1 LRRPGI
7 DDSGKSAC
15 STLPPSGSTDDETAP
30 ALDQALTGECC
41 RLQRPFSPDRNAT
54 TMSLADVKSP
64 ADVNTP
70 SDTKDLADVKYLPES
85 PAHDS
90 QIEAINDEAFG
101 PGRFVLAAYKIRE
114 AGGHDRS
121 LSFVAVSGD
130 TVVASVRMTRVAA
143 GSGRALMLGPLAV
156 RPAFKNLGIG
166 RRLVAIALE
175 AAAKA
180 GASAVLL
187 VGDEP
192 YYGPLGFKRIPR
204 GQISMPRP
212 VDPDRLLAHEIT
224 PGAVARLTG
233 ELGHASKARAGDHS
247 AALA

>member
-1 LRRPGI
+1 L
-7 DDSGKSAC
+7 
-15 STLPPSGSTDDETAP
+15 TDDERAP
-30 ALDQALTGECC
+30 ALDEALTGECC
-41 RLQRPFSPDRNAT
+41 RLQQTFPPYRNAK
-54 TMSLADVKSP
+54 TMS
-64 ADVNTP
+64 
-70 SDTKDLADVKYLPES
+70 LADVKYLPET
-85 PAHDS
+85 PAHDL

-114 AGGHDRS
+114 AGGHERS
-121 LSFVAVSGD
+121 LSFVAVDGD
-130 TVVASVRMTRVAA
+130 LVVASVRMTRVAA
-143 GSGRALMLGPLAV
+143 GAGRALMLGPLAV

-180 GASAVLL
+180 GAPAVML

-212 VDPDRLLAHEIT
+212 VDLDRLLSHEIA
-224 PGAVARLTG
+224 PGAVARLSG
-233 ELGHASKARAGDHS
+233 EVCHADQARVADPI
-247 AALA
+247 AAMA